1 MPDPQ
6 DQSKP
11 QLPKLIE
18 GDILIPFSP
27 KLAKVLGH
35 LEALFL
41 QQLHYHTYYRSHPY
55 LFVGQY
61 TWHEKSYSDWCS
73 ELRHAKSKTLQIAV
87 RKLEKHHIIYSC
99 SVNVQFD
106 QQKWYTINHQAI
118 HIINTVLEDLVRL
131 GKKQAYERLLPMI
144 EPHYDRNASNR
155 FLSALRNSE

>member
-6 DQSKP
+6 EQNKP

-18 GDILIPFSP
+18 SDILIPFSP

-41 QQLHYHTYYRSHPY
+41 QQLHYHTYYRSYPY

-73 ELRHAKSKTLQIAV
+73 ELRQAKPKTLQIAV

-99 SVNVQFD
+99 AINMRFD
-106 QQKWYTINHQAI
+106 QQKWYTINQQAI
-118 HIINTVLEDLVRL
+118 QVINTALEELARL
-131 GKKQAYERLLPMI
+131 DKKQVYEHLSSLI
-144 EPHYDRNASNR
+144 EPHYDRNVSDR
-155 FLSALRNSE
+155 FLAALRNS